1 MSKEKVQEILSH
13 VDMSK
18 INLTSF
24 KNSEK
29 KFNELS
35 HLYRN
40 RVILSCFAIVRRSES
55 PSSEFGVSFEML
67 KKVVENRD
75 LYTYSHIYSM
85 ERQAVDKAI
94 NDITT
99 RRDRNINDVKV
110 KAIEKRMKE
119 NYTQMRK
126 TIELA
131 MQNDSFEQE
140 FNEELVEKCLSISQG
155 IVGAVKRK
163 EAEATRREEEAEVES
178 TKLNASAEHSAM
190 DAKGQTEQILREEE
204 QKESPEHAETKS
216 EKTVEPEK
224 EPAKEVLK
232 HKVSFWQRIFN
243 KMKV

>member
-24 KNSEK
+24 KISEK

-40 RVILSCFAIVRRSES
+40 RVVLSCFAIVRRSES
-55 PSSEFGVSFEML
+55 PSSEFGVAFEML
-67 KKVVENRD
+67 KKVVENPD

-140 FNEELVEKCLSISQG
+140 FDEELVEKCLSISQG

-163 EAEATRREEEAEVES
+163 EAEVARREDEAEVES
-178 TKLNASAEHSAM
+178 AKLKDSAAYTAM
-190 DAKGQTEQILREEE
+190 EAKGQAEQILCEEE
-204 QKESPEHAETKS
+204 QNEPPKPAETKS
-216 EKTVEPEK
+216 EKFVEPVK
-224 EPAKEVLK
+224 KNTKEVLK
-232 HKVSFWQRIFN
+232 PKIPFWQRIFN
-243 KMKV
+243 KMKI